1 MAWRSSAVEMT
12 RRRAGRIDS
21 RRLSRD
27 VFIMISLAFVVIRLA
42 GVEPWIQAVDAYAY
56 WKTRFAGD
64 PYAGAVAGQ
73 LGAYVYPPVF
83 AQLMTP
89 LVWLSWQPFIALW
102 TTILIWAYWYL
113 ARDLAL
119 PLLLF
124 LPIPFEIVSGNV
136 HLLLALA
143 IVVGFQHAAAWLVPL
158 VTKVSPGVG
167 LLWFA
172 LRREWRALGVTFALT
187 GAIVAISFAAAP
199 DLWREWVDVLATSE
213 SSGLAGTPGWYLPIP
228 LLVRLPAAVI
238 LVAWGALTGRA
249 WSVPVAAL
257 LSLPVVWFNSLSML
271 VAVVAL
277 RRPGVR
283 AG

>member
-1 MAWRSSAVEMT
+1 MAWRSNAVEMT

-27 VFIMISLAFVVIRLA
+27 VSIMISL
-42 GVEPWIQAVDAYAY
+42 
-56 WKTRFAGD
+56 
-64 PYAGAVAGQ
+64 
-73 LGAYVYPPVF
+73 
-83 AQLMTP
+83 
-89 LVWLSWQPFIALW
+89 
-102 TTILIWAYWYL
+102 
-113 ARDLAL
+113 
-119 PLLLF
+119 
-124 LPIPFEIVSGNV
+124 
-136 HLLLALA
+136 
-143 IVVGFQHAAAWLVPL
+143 
-158 VTKVSPGVG
+158 
-167 LLWFA
+167 
-172 LRREWRALGVTFALT
+172 LT

-257 LSLPVVWFNSLSML
+257 LALPVVWFNSFSML